1 MGSVLLRTTRDI
13 ESNGKTK
20 FNFELPVLTI
30 TGTKD
35 GLMRVTRAAESYWHS
50 NVNIDSSQVNKYPT
64 VTLDG
69 VSHACFMDNANLP
82 SFVKD
87 NDLKADVT

>member
-1 MGSVLLRTTRDI
+1 MGSVLLRTTRAI

-35 GLMRVTRAAESYWHS
+35 GLMRVTRAAESFWHS
-50 NVNIDSSQVNKYPT
+50 NVNVD
-64 VTLDG
+64 
-69 VSHACFMDNANLP
+69 P
-82 SFVKD
+82 S
-87 NDLKADVT
+87 